1 MRETLYTF
9 GALLGADL
17 RPSLLTVGRNL
28 EMPAGEGE
36 GEWVT
41 KSHWPAIPLWNHT
54 KQGDQGRDDM
64 EL

>member
-1 MRETLYTF
+1 
-9 GALLGADL
+9 
-17 RPSLLTVGRNL
+17 
-28 EMPAGEGE
+28 MPAGEGE